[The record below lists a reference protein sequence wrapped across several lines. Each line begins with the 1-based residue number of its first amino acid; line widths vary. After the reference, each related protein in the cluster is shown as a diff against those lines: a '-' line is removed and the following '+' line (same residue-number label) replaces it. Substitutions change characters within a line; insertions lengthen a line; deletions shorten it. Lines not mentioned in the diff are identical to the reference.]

1 MQQLKKVWD
10 HYKNLDNTAKQI
22 FLDFIFVVTN
32 LDPTVTGRLLPD
44 PSSAANVPDPRPF
57 VLQPRTE
64 QVVAVRAAKE
74 VWDHYIKL
82 NEEAKQ
88 MFLDTISLVIKLD
101 GDRIVVVPDYAQAAT
116 GAIWM
121 GERLGG
127 GGRHKKIEENLHV
140 GNLHV
145 GNLPVERQRREN
157 QREENLDGDAVNV
170 YIL

>member
-1 MQQLKKVWD
+1 
-10 HYKNLDNTAKQI
+10 
-22 FLDFIFVVTN
+22 
-32 LDPTVTGRLLPD
+32 
-44 PSSAANVPDPRPF
+44 
-57 VLQPRTE
+57 
-64 QVVAVRAAKE
+64 
-74 VWDHYIKL
+74 
-82 NEEAKQ
+82 

-101 GDRIVVVPDYAQAAT
+101 GDRIVVVPDYDQAAT

-145 GNLPVERQRREN
+145 GNLHVGNLHVERQRREN

-170 YIL
+170 YIFYSVQ

>member
-1 MQQLKKVWD
+1 MQQVRKYGTSTQNQMRPRSRYSQIL
-10 HYKNLDNTAKQI
+10 YFI
-22 FLDFIFVVTN
+22 FLFTN

-101 GDRIVVVPDYAQAAT
+101 GDRIVVVPDYDQAAT

-127 GGRHKKIEENLHV
+127 GGRHKKN
-140 GNLHV
+140 
-145 GNLPVERQRREN
+145 RR
-157 QREENLDGDAVNV
+157 RKSKRRKSTRRKSTRRKTKKSKSKRRKSRRRRR
-170 YIL
+170 